1 MFRNILFTMSLS
13 GSIVMVLYILFYP
26 LAQRYF
32 PLVWRYRVL
41 KIAMFFYLI
50 PIAECKYYVLKIL
63 KILFSNLWDKI
74 YVEPNFNVAYSVYI
88 EDGFIQL
95 SPNIYKIIFILF
107 SCGII
112 SSLIFSRSVIQNQ
125 RVKKLYI
132 AGSCKFTSSEFQEV
146 FLEIQKEL
154 NLKKQIKFFWSEY
167 CRSPV
172 TSGIIFP
179 VVWFPDYGEKELDK
193 RAFQYMIKHE
203 LLHIKRNDIL
213 VKCLGLLVVAI
224 HWFNPFSYF
233 LYHELSSIG
242 EMYCD
247 HGVLEGQG
255 EAERKEYGELLLQS
269 AVRKAPDNRYSLF
282 VGMADKGYQRTMK
295 RRIIEMKIVRKN
307 KIFFSIMMMIF
318 ICIAGGF
325 TAFAYESP
333 HKIIGNKDNDFYFDG
348 KFIKEEKTQESIP
361 YEQYF
366 IDVIGTIYE
375 VKELHSSERSDCIH
389 EYKNGTYKIHKKNSN
404 GECTITE
411 YDSQICIFCV
421 SVKIDDKISTTT
433 YKKCPH

>member
-1 MFRNILFTMSLS
+1 MSLS

-132 AGSCKFTSSEFQEV
+132 AGSCKFTTSEFQEV

-247 HGVLEGQG
+247 NGVLEGQG
-255 EAERKEYGELLLQS
+255 EAERKEYGELLLQA
-269 AVRKAPDNRYSLF
+269 AVRKAPNNRYSLF
-282 VGMADKGYQRTMK
+282 VGMADKGYQKAMK
-295 RRIIEMKIVRKN
+295 RRIMEMKTNSKN
-307 KIFFSIMMMIF
+307 KIFFSAVVMMF
-318 ICIAGGF
+318 ICILGIL
-325 TAFAYESP
+325 TAFAYEPPYRINVIHGDHSAEYNLEEEDTIEP
-333 HKIIGNKDNDFYFDG
+333 IFYN
-348 KFIKEEKTQESIP
+348 
-361 YEQYF
+361 QYF
-366 IDVIGTIYE
+366 IDENKIIYEITDWDSLGQLECVHNYINSDTIYIN
-375 VKELHSSERSDCIH
+375 HI
-389 EYKNGTYKIHKKNSN
+389 KNNTG
-404 GECTITE
+404 GCTTTK
-411 YDSQICIFCV
+411 YRTQKCSFCA
-421 SVKIDDKISTTT
+421 SVIVGDKISTLT
-433 YKKCPH
+433 YEKCPH

>member
-1 MFRNILFTMSLS
+1 MSLS

-132 AGSCKFTSSEFQEV
+132 AGSCKFTTSEFQEV

-154 NLKKQIKFFWSEY
+154 NLKK
-167 CRSPV
+167 
-172 TSGIIFP
+172 T
-179 VVWFPDYGEKELDK
+179 D
-193 RAFQYMIKHE
+193 
-203 LLHIKRNDIL
+203 
-213 VKCLGLLVVAI
+213 
-224 HWFNPFSYF
+224 
-233 LYHELSSIG
+233 
-242 EMYCD
+242 
-247 HGVLEGQG
+247 
-255 EAERKEYGELLLQS
+255 
-269 AVRKAPDNRYSLF
+269 
-282 VGMADKGYQRTMK
+282 
-295 RRIIEMKIVRKN
+295 
-307 KIFFSIMMMIF
+307 KIFL
-318 ICIAGGF
+318 
-325 TAFAYESP
+325 
-333 HKIIGNKDNDFYFDG
+333 
-348 KFIKEEKTQESIP
+348 
-361 YEQYF
+361 
-366 IDVIGTIYE
+366 V
-375 VKELHSSERSDCIH
+375 
-389 EYKNGTYKIHKKNSN
+389 
-404 GECTITE
+404 
-411 YDSQICIFCV
+411 
-421 SVKIDDKISTTT
+421 
-433 YKKCPH
+433 